1 MSEQQ
6 QRAPDV
12 IGNDWRTWGRRL
24 VAYIA
29 QTRSTLV
36 QQNGDEN
43 AAEDGT
49 LMWDR
54 VYKYPV
60 VSEGGEWRQIVIEGG
75 HANFIKTSDVTP
87 ALANTAYKLTYDVP
101 TGNSKITQ
109 GTPASRI
116 VFEEAG
122 EYVLSFS
129 AQISSTSASTV
140 HFYFW
145 PSINGTA
152 STNGAMTTALHQNNA
167 TLVTSRTQIFTVAAN
182 DYLEVNYMIDN
193 TDGFLNYTAASSPV
207 PAIPSSTLSITRTH
221 A

>member
-1 MSEQQ
+1 MSEQPQ
-6 QRAPDV
+6 KAPDV

-24 VAYIA
+24 VQHLS

-36 QQNGDEN
+36 QQNGEEN
-43 AAEDGT
+43 ASDDAT
-49 LMWDR
+49 LMWNR
-54 VYKYPV
+54 IYKYPV
-60 VSEGGEWRQIVIEGG
+60 VSKGGEFRQIVVEGG

-87 ALANTAYKLTYDVP
+87 VAANTAYKLTYDAP
-101 TGNSKITQ
+101 SGNTKITQ

-145 PSINGTA
+145 PTING
-152 STNGAMTTALHQNNA
+152 SVVDGAMTTALHQNNA
-167 TLVTSRTQIFTVAAN
+167 TVVTSRTQIFTVAAG
-182 DYLEVNYMIDN
+182 DYLEVNYMMDN

-207 PAIPSSTLSITRTH
+207 PAIPSSTLAITRTH
-221 A
+221 G